1 MRIHYRHTTFHNWN
15 LAQLIRI
22 FSIFVLGPTSS
33 LAPQG
38 LPWWLRGLKSL
49 PAMRQT
55 WVRSLGWDDLWRR
68 KWNPTPVFLPGKSH
82 EWKSLVGY
90 SPWGHKELDTTERL
104 HFTSSLLAYLDA
116 LQAFISEA
124 RVVLFSDPLGNT
136 QDKRWM

>member
-1 MRIHYRHTTFHNWN
+1 
-15 LAQLIRI
+15 
-22 FSIFVLGPTSS
+22 
-33 LAPQG
+33 
-38 LPWWLRGLKSL
+38 
-49 PAMRQT
+49 MRQT
-55 WVRSLGWDDLWRR
+55 WVQSLGWDDLWRR

-82 EWKSLVGY
+82 GWKSLVGY